1 MLYGTS
7 SSVLCASSSLS
18 MVRPPTPALRE
29 AIRNIRSRPVSALSQ
44 QRLFGASARC
54 LANEKQA
61 SFKSQL
67 YESTQQRL
75 KRERAEQE
83 RFAQYQPQSAGGRYA
98 ALVFSVS
105 YRPSLNS
112 GH

>member
-1 MLYGTS
+1 M
-7 SSVLCASSSLS
+7 
-18 MVRPPTPALRE
+18 PALR
-29 AIRNIRSRPVSALSQ
+29 ALRNIRSRPLSALSQ

-98 ALVFSVS
+98 ALVFGVS
-105 YRPSLNS
+105 HDQFLPPDR
-112 GH
+112 